1 MGNKGDIMQET
12 LSQRL
17 RRLRRAKG
25 LSQLQLA
32 EKIGITP
39 SQVSDYELGGRKPSL
54 TTLEWL
60 CKFFE
65 VTASELLGF

>member
-1 MGNKGDIMQET
+1 MQET
-12 LSQRL
+12 LSQKL
-17 RRLRRAKG
+17 RRLRREKG

-32 EKIGITP
+32 EQIGISP
-39 SQVSDYELGGRKPSL
+39 CQVSDYELGGRKPSL

-65 VTASELLGF
+65 VTASDLLGF

>member
-1 MGNKGDIMQET
+1 MQET
-12 LSQRL
+12 LGQRI
-17 RRLRRAKG
+17 RRLRRKKG

-32 EKIGITP
+32 EQIGISP
-39 SQVSDYELGGRKPSL
+39 CQVSDYELGGRKPSL

-65 VTASELLGF
+65 VTASDLLGF